1 MSFAQLKH
9 PFTGS
14 STALLDGQDRHRADP
29 GAAGTIP
36 KKIPLVPNFVSGLE
50 IRAAKMPIG
59 FGDGGREDQ
68 FDRSAQSVSDAN
80 PD

>member
-1 MSFAQLKH
+1 MGKTYLGKTGTAQV
-9 PFTGS
+9 
-14 STALLDGQDRHRADP
+14 RA
-29 GAAGTIP
+29 GVLP
-36 KKIPLVPNFVSGLE
+36 KKIPQVPNFVSGLE